1 MEIITVLG
9 DVTTRIDLNKHLT
22 VIRIT
27 IEWVIKVN
35 LSGFEISQR
44 YLSLDIRIDV
54 RNFILQ

>member
-1 MEIITVLG
+1 MS
-9 DVTTRIDLNKHLT
+9 NKS
-22 VIRIT
+22 
-27 IEWVIKVN
+27 EN